1 MVKLMNTT
9 KKSPVL
15 YWIFGL
21 LVLAAVLSAI
31 YYTFYYASAPVYFA
45 IGNGRLEANDVH
57 IASKLPGR
65 IEQVTVKEGDQVIKS
80 QLVVKMDT
88 KTLEAQLKQAESQ
101 VLKAKVERQR
111 AMAIVE
117 ERNSECKY
125 AKKQLQRTQDLIQR
139 NFASEDD
146 LDTAQLKVETT
157 QAACAAAEAMVEVA
171 EASIQAAQASVERLK
186 ADLEDSSITSPISGR
201 VLYRIAE
208 PGEIVASGSKILTI
222 IDLSDVYMTIFLSEM
237 DAGKISMGSST
248 RIILD
253 AVPELPIPAEVSFI
267 SPLAQFTP
275 KVVETR
281 EERSKLRFR
290 VKVSVNNAFLQ
301 DHIDLIKPGM
311 PGMAYIKLN
320 PEAEWSDIL

>member
-1 MVKLMNTT
+1 MSTS
-9 KKSPVL
+9 KKSPIL

-21 LVLAAVLSAI
+21 LVLAGVVNAI
-31 YYTFYYASAPVYFA
+31 YYTFYYASAPTHFA
-45 IGNGRLEANDVH
+45 MGNGRLEANDVH

-65 IEQVTVKEGDQVIKS
+65 IERVTVKEGDKVVEN

-88 KTLEAQLKQAESQ
+88 KTLEAQLKQADSQ
-101 VLKAKVERQR
+101 ILKAKVERQR
-111 AMAIVE
+111 AMAVVE

-139 NFASEDD
+139 KFASEDD

-157 QAACAAAEAMVEVA
+157 QAVCAAAEAMVEVA
-171 EASIQAAQASVERLK
+171 DASIQAAQASAERLQV
-186 ADLEDSSITSPISGR
+186 DLEDSSITSPVSGR

-222 IDLSDVYMTIFLSEM
+222 IDLSDVYMTVFLSEA
-237 DAGKISMGSST
+237 DAGKVSVGSDA

-253 AVPELPIPAEVSFI
+253 AFQDLHIPAKVSFI

-290 VKVSVNNAFLQ
+290 IKVRVNNAFLQ

-320 PEAEWSDIL
+320 SEAKWSDIL

>member
-1 MVKLMNTT
+1 MNTS
-9 KKSPVL
+9 KKSPIL
-15 YWIFGL
+15 YWLFGL
-21 LVLAAVLSAI
+21 LVLSGVLGLT
-31 YYTFYYASAPVYFA
+31 YYSFYYASAPAYFA
-45 IGNGRLEANDVH
+45 MGNGRLEANDVH

-65 IEQVTVKEGDQVIKS
+65 IEQVTAKEGDQVVKN

-171 EASIQAAQASVERLK
+171 DASIQAAQASAERLK
-186 ADLEDSSITSPISGR
+186 ADLEDSSITSPVSGR

-222 IDLSDVYMTIFLSEM
+222 IDLSDVYMTVFLSET
-237 DAGKISMGSST
+237 DAGKVIVGSDA
-248 RIILD
+248 RIVLD
-253 AVPELPIPAEVSFI
+253 AVHDLHIPAKVSFI

-290 VKVSVNNAFLQ
+290 IKVSVNDAFLK

-320 PEAEWSDIL
+320 PEVKWSDIL